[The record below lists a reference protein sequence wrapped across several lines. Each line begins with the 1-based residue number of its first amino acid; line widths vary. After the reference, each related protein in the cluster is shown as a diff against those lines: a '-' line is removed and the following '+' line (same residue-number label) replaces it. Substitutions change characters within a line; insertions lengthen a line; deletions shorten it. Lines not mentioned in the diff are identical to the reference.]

1 MLDETLL
8 AEPAVS
14 EGTSEQT
21 PVLVS
26 RSKGRMANVEMLGS
40 VAAALGEPPLET
52 LQDAA
57 AEILGGKI
65 PPAEL
70 RAAVS
75 KGYRRRS

>member
-1 MLDETLL
+1 M
-8 AEPAVS
+8 PSVS
-14 EGTSEQT
+14 EYQFLQPTQT
-21 PVLVS
+21 VPGKAS
-26 RSKGRMANVEMLGS
+26 RILARKRS

-75 KGYRRRS
+75 KGYRCRS